1 MFIDRWMDKD
11 VTHTHTHTH
20 NGMLLSHEKEWNNPI
35 YSVMDGPRDYR
46 TKWSKKEKDKY
57 HDDTTC
63 MWNLKYDTN
72 GLIYRTETDSQT

>member
-1 MFIDRWMDKD
+1 MW
-11 VTHTHTHTH
+11 HTHTH

-35 YSVMDGPRDYR
+35 YSIMDGPRDYR

-57 HDDTTC
+57 HDDTTY

-72 GLIYRTETDSQT
+72 GFIYGTETDSQT

>member
-11 VTHTHTHTH
+11 VTHTHTH

-35 YSVMDGPRDYR
+35 YSIMDGPRDYR

-57 HDDTTC
+57 HDDTTY

-72 GLIYRTETDSQT
+72 GFIYGTETDSQT